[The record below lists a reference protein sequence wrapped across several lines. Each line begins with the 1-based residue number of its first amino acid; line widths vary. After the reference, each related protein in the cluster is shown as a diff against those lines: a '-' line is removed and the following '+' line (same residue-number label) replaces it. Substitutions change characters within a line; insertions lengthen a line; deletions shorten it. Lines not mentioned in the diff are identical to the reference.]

1 MIESLLRRELEPVA
15 RRHRRMQ
22 SRRRL
27 ALCWAA
33 AALGGFLLMLLQQ
46 AAGVGGILP
55 KVLVAAGAALAGMI
69 VWSRSQ
75 KWQPDYRQI
84 ARQIEEHHPELHAL
98 LLTAVEQKPDP
109 ATGKFNY
116 LQSRVVREAIIEGR
130 KHQWL
135 DTISNGRLRLMQGAQ
150 LAALALLALLILQWR
165 IPAPG
170 AAKTGFLAAGKGVT
184 VTPGDA
190 EVERGSGLVVLARF
204 SGRLPAEATLVIGA
218 TPENSRQIPLV
229 KNLNDPVFG
238 GGIPEVTSDFVYHI
252 AYDGERTRDFK
263 VKIFEHPRLERA
275 DARLTFPE
283 YTGLSEKKIED
294 TRRISAV
301 EGSSLDL
308 SLQLNKPVASARLI
322 AKDKSVVPLLTET
335 NKAAVSLK
343 DFPLAA
349 SQTYELQLVDN
360 EGRTNKVPA
369 QFVLNVLKNR
379 PPELKIAS
387 PRGDQRVSPLEE
399 MTFQAEAW
407 DDFGLQSYGVAYN
420 LAGKQ
425 TRFIELGKTFPAN
438 EKRPLNHLLKLED
451 LSVQTDQLISWFVWA
466 EDIGP
471 DGNVRRTSGDMYFA
485 EVRPFE
491 EIYREGQGQDRQSEQ
506 MGQQSGGESTK
517 LAELQKQIINATWK
531 LQRQETGKTP
541 SAQYRKDA
549 PVVQQS
555 QESALEQAQ
564 MLKARAIDP
573 RFQILWESVEEEMEK
588 ALKHLTE
595 ATNSPAPLPSALAA
609 EQAAYQALL
618 KLAAHEYQVSRSRS
632 GGGGG
637 GGQRNQQQL
646 DQLEL
651 KQDKDRY
658 ETQRQ
663 ASPQQSAEQREQL
676 AVLNRL
682 KELAQRQQDLNE
694 RIKELQT
701 ALQEARTEQE
711 REEIRRR
718 LKRLR
723 EEEQEMLAD
732 LDELRQRMEQPQNQS
747 RTAEAR
753 QQMEQIRS
761 DVQRAAQALENEAV
775 SQALTSGTRA
785 QRELQQLRDD
795 FRKKNSSQ
803 FAEEMREM
811 RQDARELAQKQ
822 EEIGKQMDSMTD
834 NKQKT
839 LSDSGEAKALSEQFE
854 KQKTSLTNL
863 LENMRGVSE
872 KSEASEPLLAKQLY
886 DTLRKTSQGNIE
898 NSLNLSQELLKRSFV
913 PEAGQFEQRARQEI
927 QELKQGVERA
937 AESVLGDETEAL
949 RLAKRELED
958 LTQRLER
965 EIARAD
971 SNQTTNQ
978 GGRPTERSGST
989 APQQTNAAAVASA
1002 SANAQ
1007 TNQQIGGASG
1017 SQQTNS
1023 NLAVT
1028 GQNGQPGAQSSQRQ
1042 GQSASANQGGNQ
1054 QGQNAQEQN
1063 SQGQPGNQQNQSA
1076 RNGPSQGGS
1085 QGQAGQPGS
1094 SEQASAQNNSQQDGN
1109 RGEGGS
1115 NTRGANR
1122 SEGRDGAAQ
1131 RSLANFFDQ
1140 GGPDGGGG
1148 GGGTEGPI
1156 TGRDYLDWSERL
1168 GNVEEMLDIPDLRN
1182 EVARIRDRARA
1193 IRSDLQRH
1201 SKQPQWAL
1209 VKMQIAEPLAQVRDR
1224 ITEELARREST
1235 DALVPIDRDPV
1246 PTKFSDLVRRYYEK
1260 LGATE

>member
-1 MIESLLRRELEPVA
+1 
-15 RRHRRMQ
+15 
-22 SRRRL
+22 
-27 ALCWAA
+27 
-33 AALGGFLLMLLQQ
+33 MLLQQ
-46 AAGVGGILP
+46 ATGLGGSLP
-55 KVLVAAGAALAGMI
+55 KILVAVGAALAGI
-69 VWSRSQ
+69 TVWSRSQ

-98 LLTAVEQKPDP
+98 LLTAVEQQPD
-109 ATGKFNY
+109 ARTGKFNY

-135 DTISNGRLRLMQGAQ
+135 DAISTGRLWLMQGAQ
-150 LAALALLALLILQWR
+150 LAALALLGILILQWR
-165 IPAPG
+165 TPAPG
-170 AAKTGFLAAGKGVT
+170 AARAGFLSTGKGVT

-190 EVERGSGLVVLARF
+190 EIERGSGLVVLARF
-204 SGRLPAEATLVIGA
+204 DGRLPAEVTWVIGA
-218 TPENSRQIPLV
+218 ATESRQIPLV
-229 KNLNDPVFG
+229 KNLDDPVFG

-252 AYDGERTRDFK
+252 EYDGERTRDFK
-263 VKIFEHPRLERA
+263 IKVFEHPRLERA
-275 DARLTFPE
+275 DARLKFPD

-343 DFPLAA
+343 DFPLAN
-349 SQTYELQLVDN
+349 SQTYELQLVDH

-407 DDFGLQSYGVAYN
+407 DDFGLQSYGIAYN
-420 LAGKQ
+420 LAGKE
-425 TRFIELGKTFPAN
+425 TRFIELGKATAAN

-451 LSVQTDQLISWFVWA
+451 LSAQTDQLISWFVWA

-491 EIYREGQGQDRQSEQ
+491 EIYREGQGQEGQNE

-531 LQRQETGKTP
+531 LQRQEIGQTP
-541 SAQYRKDA
+541 SPQYQKDA
-549 PVVQQS
+549 PVVQES

-564 MLKARAIDP
+564 RLKARAIDP
-573 RFQILWESVEEEMEK
+573 RLQVLWESVEEQMEK
-588 ALKHLTE
+588 ALKYLTE

-663 ASPQQSAEQREQL
+663 ASPQQSSEQREQL
-676 AVLNRL
+676 AALNRL

-701 ALQEARTEQE
+701 ALQEAKTEQE
-711 REEIRRR
+711 REDIRRR

-747 RTAEAR
+747 RMSEAR
-753 QQMEQIRS
+753 QQMDQIRS
-761 DVQRAAQALENEAV
+761 DVQRATQALEDDAAAQALA
-775 SQALTSGTRA
+775 AGTRA

-811 RQDARELAQKQ
+811 RQEARELAQKQ

-834 NKQKT
+834 TRRKT
-839 LSDSGEAKALSEQFE
+839 LSDSGETKSLLDQFE
-854 KQKTSLTNL
+854 KQKESLTNL
-863 LENMRGVSE
+863 LTNMRGVSE
-872 KSEASEPLLAKQLY
+872 KSEASEPLLSKQLY

-898 NSLNLSQELLKRSFV
+898 NSLNLSQELLKRSFI

-949 RLAKRELED
+949 RLAKRELEQ
-958 LTQRLER
+958 LTQQLER
-965 EIARAD
+965 EIAQAGSKAGEASNSSQG
-971 SNQTTNQ
+971 SNQGTNQ
-978 GGRPTERSGST
+978 NGTGTVIRSTNLPPGSVRGL
-989 APQQTNAAAVASA
+989 AFSEPSQQQTNGTSA
-1002 SANAQ
+1002 SSGVQ
-1007 TNQQIGGASG
+1007 TNQLGAGGQQAG
-1017 SQQTNS
+1017 SNQLAQAKGSDNQPAPQGEKPQGQT
-1023 NLAVT
+1023 A
-1028 GQNGQPGAQSSQRQ
+1028 QPGNQS
-1042 GQSASANQGGNQ
+1042 GNQ
-1054 QGQNAQEQN
+1054 QGQN
-1063 SQGQPGNQQNQSA
+1063 
-1076 RNGPSQGGS
+1076 S
-1085 QGQAGQPGS
+1085 QGQANQQQSASAQNGQGQRDGQGQS
-1094 SEQASAQNNSQQDGN
+1094 NQTGNSQQASAQNNAQSAGN
-1109 RGEGGS
+1109 RGDGGS
-1115 NTRGANR
+1115 NTRGDNR
-1122 SEGRDGAAQ
+1122 SGERNRAAQ
-1131 RSLANFFDQ
+1131 ELLSNFSDQ

-1148 GGGTEGPI
+1148 GGAHGPI
-1156 TGRDYLDWSERL
+1156 TGADYRDWSERL

-1182 EVARIRDRARA
+1182 ELAQIRDRARV
-1193 IRSDLQRH
+1193 IRSDFQRH
-1201 SKQPQWAL
+1201 SKQPQWPL

-1224 ITEELARREST
+1224 ITEELARRESSE
-1235 DALVPIDRDPV
+1235 ALVPIDRDPV

-1260 LGATE
+1260 LGAAE

>member
-1 MIESLLRRELEPVA
+1 
-15 RRHRRMQ
+15 
-22 SRRRL
+22 
-27 ALCWAA
+27 
-33 AALGGFLLMLLQQ
+33 MLLQQ
-46 AAGVGGILP
+46 ATGMGGSVPRIL
-55 KVLVAAGAALAGMI
+55 VVAGAGLAGII

-98 LLTAVEQKPDP
+98 LLTAVEQQPDP
-109 ATGKFNY
+109 RTGKFNY

-135 DTISNGRLRLMQGAQ
+135 DTISSSRLGLMQGAQ
-150 LAALALLALLILQWR
+150 LAALAILVGVILQWR
-165 IPAPG
+165 TPAAG
-170 AAKTGFLAAGKGVT
+170 AARAGFMTTGKGVT

-190 EVERGSGLVVLARF
+190 EIERGSGLVVLARF
-204 SGRLPAEATLVIGA
+204 NGRLPAEATLVVGA
-218 TPENSRQIPLV
+218 TGESSRQIPLV
-229 KNLNDPVFG
+229 KNLDDPVFG
-238 GGIPEVTSDFVYHI
+238 GGIPEVSSDFVYHI
-252 AYDGERTRDFK
+252 EYDGERTRDFK
-263 VKIFEHPRLERA
+263 IHVFEHPRLERA
-275 DARLTFPE
+275 DAHLTFPD
-283 YTGLSEKKIED
+283 YTGLSEKTIED

-308 SLQLNKPVASARLI
+308 SLQLNKPVASARLL
-322 AKDKSVVPLLTET
+322 AKDKSVVPLLTVT
-335 NKAAVSLK
+335 NKATVSLK
-343 DFPLAA
+343 DFPLAS
-349 SQTYELQLVDN
+349 SQTYELQLVDQ

-379 PPELKIAS
+379 TPELKIAS

-407 DDFGLQSYGVAYN
+407 DDFGLQSYGIAYN
-420 LAGKQ
+420 LAGKE
-425 TRFIELGKTFPAN
+425 TKFIELGKTTPAN
-438 EKRPLNHLLKLED
+438 EKRSLNHLLKLED
-451 LSVQTDQLISWFVWA
+451 LSVQTDQLISWFIWA

-471 DGNVRRTSGDMYFA
+471 DGQVRRTAGDMYFA
-485 EVRPFE
+485 EVRPLE
-491 EIYREGQGQDRQSEQ
+491 EIYREGQGQDGQNE

-531 LQRQETGKTP
+531 LQRQETGQTP

-573 RFQILWESVEEEMEK
+573 RFQVLWESVEEQMEK

-595 ATNSPAPLPSALAA
+595 ATNSSAPLPSALAA

-701 ALQEARTEQE
+701 ALQEAKTEQE
-711 REEIRRR
+711 REDIRRR

-747 RTAEAR
+747 RMSEAR
-753 QQMEQIRS
+753 QQMDQVRS
-761 DVQRAAQALENEAV
+761 DVQRATQALENDAV
-775 SQALTSGTRA
+775 SQALSSGTRA

-811 RQDARELAQKQ
+811 RQNARELAQKQ
-822 EEIGKQMDSMTD
+822 EEIGKQLDSMAE
-834 NKQKT
+834 NKRKT
-839 LSDSGEAKALSEQFE
+839 LSDSGEAKSLLDQFD
-854 KQKTSLTNL
+854 KQKDSLTNL
-863 LENMRGVSE
+863 LENMRSVSE
-872 KSEASEPLLAKQLY
+872 KSEPSEPLLSKQLY

-898 NSLNLSQELLKRSFV
+898 NSLNLSEELLKRSFI

-927 QELKQGVERA
+927 QQLKQGVEQA
-937 AESVLGDETEAL
+937 AQSVLGDETEAL
-949 RLAKRELED
+949 RLAKRELD
-958 LTQRLER
+958 QLTQQLEK
-965 EIARAD
+965 EIAQAGSRAEQ
-971 SNQTTNQ
+971 SSASSPSAGQGTNQ
-978 GGRPTERSGST
+978 NGGLVAGGQ
-989 APQQTNAAAVASA
+989 QQTNATSVAST
-1002 SANAQ
+1002 SANGQ
-1007 TNQQIGGASG
+1007 TNQQAAGVSG
-1017 SQQTNS
+1017 QTNT
-1023 NLAVT
+1023 NLT
-1028 GQNGQPGAQSSQRQ
+1028 GIGQNQRPDGQG
-1042 GQSASANQGGNQ
+1042 NNQ
-1054 QGQNAQEQN
+1054 QGQTASENQSGNQPGQNSPGQN
-1063 SQGQPGNQQNQSA
+1063 SQGQAN
-1076 RNGPSQGGS
+1076 
-1085 QGQAGQPGS
+1085 QGQ
-1094 SEQASAQNNSQQDGN
+1094 SAQNGQSQGAGQGQPN
-1109 RGEGGS
+1109 QTGSSQPASLQNNAQSAENGGEGGS
-1115 NTRGANR
+1115 NARGGNR
-1122 SEGRDGAAQ
+1122 STERNRAAQ
-1131 RSLANFFDQ
+1131 QLLSNFFE
-1140 GGPDGGGG
+1140 GGSDGGGG
-1148 GGGTEGPI
+1148 GGARGPI
-1156 TGRDYLDWSERL
+1156 TGADYRDWSERL
-1168 GNVEEMLDIPDLRN
+1168 GNVEEMLDLPDLRN

-1193 IRSDLQRH
+1193 IRSDFQRQ
-1201 SKQPQWAL
+1201 SKQPQWPL

-1224 ITEELARREST
+1224 ITEELARRESS

-1246 PTKFSDLVRRYYEK
+1246 PSKFSDLVRRYYEK
-1260 LGATE
+1260 LGAAE